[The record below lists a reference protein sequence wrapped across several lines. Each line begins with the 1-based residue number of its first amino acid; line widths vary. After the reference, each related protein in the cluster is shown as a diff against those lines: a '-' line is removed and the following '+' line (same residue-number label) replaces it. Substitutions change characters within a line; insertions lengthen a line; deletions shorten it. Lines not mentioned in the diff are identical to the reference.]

1 MGHVILLLF
10 DGFQPTFRK
19 ALPPLTLSDTNMT
32 HAQFQQIMSRLEH
45 IEKSMV
51 TKTDIF
57 QAVLTIQGLTLAV
70 IVGTVVVL
78 GATGAFQ

>member
-1 MGHVILLLF
+1 M
-10 DGFQPTFRK
+10 
-19 ALPPLTLSDTNMT
+19 SDTDMT
-32 HAQFQQIMSRLEH
+32 QEQFKQIMNRLEH

-78 GATGAFQ
+78 GATGTFQ